1 MAGAVVIGA
10 GPGLGRSIARRFAR
24 EGMPV
29 ALLARRQETVDA
41 TAATLGGPVLPLRA
55 DAADESSL
63 LAALDAATDAFG
75 TPDVVVYNAA
85 LIRGDAPGDLPAQA
99 QLDAWSVNVVGAL
112 TAAAHV
118 APAMA
123 ARGHG
128 TFVITGGMPVPVAA
142 CVSLSLG
149 KAGVRTLTAML
160 HEHYGPAGVHAAS
173 VTVYGTVAPG
183 TAFDPDDIAE
193 RYWQLHCQP
202 RQAWELEVAYT
213 GEPTTAATT

>member
-63 LAALDAATDAFG
+63 LAALDAATDAF
-75 TPDVVVYNAA
+75 
-85 LIRGDAPGDLPAQA
+85 
-99 QLDAWSVNVVGAL
+99 
-112 TAAAHV
+112 
-118 APAMA
+118 
-123 ARGHG
+123 
-128 TFVITGGMPVPVAA
+128 
-142 CVSLSLG
+142 
-149 KAGVRTLTAML
+149 
-160 HEHYGPAGVHAAS
+160 
-173 VTVYGTVAPG
+173 
-183 TAFDPDDIAE
+183 AE